1 MLSEKFDL
9 DEKEIKKFILNQ
21 FRISDNSVMLI
32 NFIAE

>member
-9 DEKEIKKFILNQ
+9 DEKEIRRFILDQ
-21 FRISDNSVMLI
+21 FKISDNSIMLI